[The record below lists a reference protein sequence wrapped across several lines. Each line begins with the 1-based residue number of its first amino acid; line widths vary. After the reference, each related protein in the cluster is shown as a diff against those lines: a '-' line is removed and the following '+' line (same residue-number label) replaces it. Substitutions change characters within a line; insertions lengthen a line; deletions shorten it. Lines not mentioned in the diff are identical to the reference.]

1 MHTEHYDTL
10 LFLALVILVFGGWLV
25 QRSVADA
32 RWIAK
37 RFFDEVDDNPTN
49 FDGLDG
55 QEKVLPPSQPPL
67 PTPEQAIEGVLKAI
81 RDQKATTTNQ
91 IPVLCYS
98 GQVLTNL
105 QAAVAECDA
114 LKAMLQ
120 ERVNASL
127 V

>member
-1 MHTEHYDTL
+1 MHTEIIL
-10 LFLALVILVFGGWLV
+10 LLALVLVTVVVWLIHRAV
-25 QRSVADA
+25 CDTH
-32 RWIAK
+32 WIA
-37 RFFDEVDDNPTN
+37 RQFFDRLDDNPTN

-98 GQVLTNL
+98 GQALTNL

-114 LKAMLQ
+114 LKALLQ